1 MTTTEHTTYDAAVDV
16 AAWVTAHRPALL
28 RAARAIAGD
37 PDRAEDLLH
46 GALVRVLPRWSSI
59 RDHGAAEA
67 YVRRTMENLQRSWY
81 RRASHRHERATA
93 VVPEPEPDPWSD
105 PAPLVAEVPLWPLV
119 AGLPARQRAAVVL
132 RFYEGLSVA
141 ETAAA
146 LGCSTG
152 TVKSNTSRG
161 LDTLRLRLAAAGL
174 ARDLD
179 LVA

>member
-1 MTTTEHTTYDAAVDV
+1 MTV
-16 AAWVTAHRPALL
+16 AAAGSEEFTAWLTPRLPALR
-28 RAARAIAGD
+28 RAAWAIAGD

-46 GALVRVLPRWSSI
+46 STLVRVLPRWSAI
-59 RDHGAAEA
+59 HDHGAADA
-67 YVRRTMENLQRSWY
+67 YVRRAMENQQRSWY
-81 RRASHRHERATA
+81 RSASRRHERPTA
-93 VVPEPEPDPWSD
+93 EVPEPAVATGAD
-105 PAPLVAEVPLWPLV
+105 PAPLPGGERLLWPLV

-161 LDTLRLRLAAAGL
+161 LDTLRQRLLASGL
-174 ARDLD
+174 APDLA
-179 LVA
+179 LAG